1 MSTIKIS
8 IQEMSEKNGWINV
21 KTTDGKE
28 LSILTKEGKNPK
40 TKAILDNAKEGQTV
54 ELPAKIVEK
63 DGKNYVWDADDK
75 KGGFGG
81 KGFAPKDKSFD
92 AGIAA
97 ANAAGA
103 MLALTKGATPTDFDT
118 LFDHIHKRIMSKVT
132 ATAPSTETN
141 K

>member
-8 IQEMSEKNGWINV
+8 ILEMTEKNGWINV

-28 LSILTKEGKNPK
+28 LSILIKDNKNPK
-40 TKAILDNAKEGQTV
+40 TKAILDKASNGQTV

-63 DGKNYVWDADDK
+63 DGKNFVWDADDK

-81 KGFAPKDKSFD
+81 SKSFAPKDKSFD

-97 ANAAGA
+97 ANAAGG
-103 MLALTKGATPTDFDT
+103 MLALTKGATPTEFDI
-118 LFDHIHKRIMSKVT
+118 LFDHIYGRIMSKVT
-132 ATAPSTETN
+132 AAATTPTV
-141 K
+141 